1 MPEFEYVF
9 TYDLKHLRC
18 YVFIGKI
25 FFRWYLSTRYFSILV
40 LSYYGILYVRI
51 ILCKRIFLFGKSC
64 CLNFNY
70 WTNSSSLK
78 ISLDV
83 HKLFKFRVAM
93 KSHGGYLE
101 NVVRC
106 SKYLIRLDVFNY
118 WNENLKFGN
127 ISKKKFRFQNIMTWL
142 VINF

>member
-1 MPEFEYVF
+1 
-9 TYDLKHLRC
+9 
-18 YVFIGKI
+18 
-25 FFRWYLSTRYFSILV
+25 
-40 LSYYGILYVRI
+40 
-51 ILCKRIFLFGKSC
+51 
-64 CLNFNY
+64 
-70 WTNSSSLK
+70 
-78 ISLDV
+78 
-83 HKLFKFRVAM
+83 M